1 MSLIPTSTILGWNVE
16 NFFLLPRKRSG
27 RRDSSTEVQPAAARR
42 QQVERNRRNRE
53 RLSCHELPGLLK
65 KGGLVAL
72 PGSKKGE
79 AFPLGRKTT
88 GNQGFS
94 PLTGGKKG
102 DTVFPNSKRQRTGRV
117 AAGRSQ
123 EKGRVV
129 QVLAY
134 AGGEG
139 AWEPRG
145 GNALPSA
152 LVTGESALSL
162 LGKRIQVGPRM
173 IVIRPEA
180 GKRLRGVFLL
190 PKAVFH
196 KILTN
201 CVKGDKET

>member
-1 MSLIPTSTILGWNVE
+1 M
-16 NFFLLPRKRSG
+16 
-27 RRDSSTEVQPAAARR
+27 
-42 QQVERNRRNRE
+42 
-53 RLSCHELPGLLK
+53 
-65 KGGLVAL
+65 
-72 PGSKKGE
+72 
-79 AFPLGRKTT
+79 
-88 GNQGFS
+88 
-94 PLTGGKKG
+94 
-102 DTVFPNSKRQRTGRV
+102 
-117 AAGRSQ
+117 
-123 EKGRVV
+123 V
-129 QVLAY
+129 QVPAY

-152 LVTGESALSL
+152 LVTGESALFSH
-162 LGKRIQVGPRM
+162 GKRIQVGPRM

>member
-1 MSLIPTSTILGWNVE
+1 MIKWFPIAKGSEQDEERPGGGKRGGGWC
-16 NFFLLPRKRSG
+16 K
-27 RRDSSTEVQPAAARR
+27 
-42 QQVERNRRNRE
+42 
-53 RLSCHELPGLLK
+53 
-65 KGGLVAL
+65 
-72 PGSKKGE
+72 
-79 AFPLGRKTT
+79 
-88 GNQGFS
+88 S
-94 PLTGGKKG
+94 PL
-102 DTVFPNSKRQRTGRV
+102 
-117 AAGRSQ
+117 
-123 EKGRVV
+123 
-129 QVLAY
+129 Y
-134 AGGEG
+134 AGSEG

-162 LGKRIQVGPRM
+162 FGKRIQVGPRM